1 MISDYSRKGF
11 IDGRALRLPTISVR
25 PGKPN
30 KAASSFASG
39 IIREPL
45 NGVESICPVTADMEL
60 WLMSPRQAIECL
72 VHGHELGAEAFGIN
86 HVLNLPGVNV
96 KVGEMVEILGK
107 IAGQGTTRMIR
118 WEADPL
124 IQRIIGSWPSRWDM
138 RRAHM
143 LGFKG
148 DRDFESIVRAFI
160 ADDLVGSAMN

>member
-1 MISDYSRKGF
+1 
-11 IDGRALRLPTISVR
+11 
-25 PGKPN
+25 
-30 KAASSFASG
+30 
-39 IIREPL
+39 
-45 NGVESICPVTADMEL
+45 
-60 WLMSPRQAIECL
+60 
-72 VHGHELGAEAFGIN
+72 
-86 HVLNLPGVNV
+86 
-96 KVGEMVEILGK
+96 MVEILGK

-138 RRAHM
+138 SRAQM